1 MGSITVKH
9 VLTIVLSVLIV
20 ATVALGAVVYMD
32 VKGASDSAKST
43 SATPAVGLSASNN
56 SEDSSTQVASDTP
69 VSSVVVASPTVDAE
83 PATATKDPAQKTSA
97 TDSAAGAE
105 LESGAGNAMPSIP
118 ADWWIH
124 GMTLRLLPDNRG
136 RIGVRSGGAGGIWSL
151 RWEQVSDDEI
161 VLAIG
166 EPIELYPE
174 SLGESS
180 FFPGALYRA
189 QLSPDRFYLNLV
201 LVEGHGLDSVQL
213 CNGDQPSRESCGA

>member
-9 VLTIVLSVLIV
+9 ILTIVLSVLV
-20 ATVALGAVVYMD
+20 VVTVAVVAVVYMD
-32 VKGASDSAKST
+32 VKGASDSAKSA
-43 SATPAVGLSASNN
+43 SDTPVAGLSASNN
-56 SEDSSTQVASDTP
+56 SEDFSLQVTSDTP

-83 PATATKDPAQKTSA
+83 PATATRAPAQEISA
-97 TDSAAGAE
+97 TDSAAGT
-105 LESGAGNAMPSIP
+105 ESGAGNALSRIP
-118 ADWWIH
+118 AEWWIH
-124 GMTLRLLPDNRG
+124 GMTLRLLPDHRG

-161 VLAIG
+161 ILAIG

-189 QLSPDRFYLNLV
+189 QLSQDRFYLNLV